1 MRDNPKTPIKEFLQ
15 NLGFTL
21 HNGIIIHNI
30 SKELQ
35 QTSKP
40 NLIAI
45 ICIFLL
51 SDIAMVSGQ
60 ETEKEKAFEFSATY
74 TGDFGRNFSGGIQQ
88 KNAYLGNL
96 DITANFNTENANLW
110 KGGTFFIYLL
120 NNHGTSL
127 SQYVGDLQGVD
138 NIEAESHTRLY
149 QFWYM
154 QKFGKL
160 SVTIGQHDLNSEFSG
175 TEYGGTFINSS
186 FGIQPDISGNVPVSI
201 FPIATLGV
209 ILKYEVNDQFSIL
222 TAIYEGDPG
231 SQDGNPNSLYWKLDD
246 SSGVL
251 NILELHYQIKN
262 KTKPGTY
269 KLGTW
274 SHSADNHYGIYAIAD
289 QKLFNEKNDPD
300 KGLGFFTQLGI
311 APQEGSVFDYYASIG
326 LHYTGLFGGRKE
338 DILGL
343 ALGHAS
349 MSKLI
354 IEQDP
359 TVDLTGETVIELV
372 YEARINDYISIKPD
386 LQYIIN
392 PGAISSVKN
401 SLTGIIRTVLEF

>member
-1 MRDNPKTPIKEFLQ
+1 MTYNPATPKKKFP
-15 NLGFTL
+15 NCLGLVL
-21 HNGIIIHNI
+21 HNCIVNRNI
-30 SKELQ
+30 SKELK
-35 QTSKP
+35 QTCNH

-45 ICIFLL
+45 IWIFLL
-51 SDIAMVSGQ
+51 SDIAMVSAQ
-60 ETEKEKAFEFSATY
+60 EREKAFEFSAAY
-74 TGDFGRNFSGGIQQ
+74 TGDFGRNFSGGIVQ
-88 KNAYLGNL
+88 KNAYLGNF
-96 DITANFNTENANLW
+96 DITGNFDTENANLW
-110 KGGTFFIYLL
+110 KGGTFFVYLL
-120 NNHGTSL
+120 NNHGISL

-138 NIEAESHTRLY
+138 NIEAEAHTRLY

-160 SVTIGQHDLNSEFSG
+160 SVTIGQHDLNSEFSV

-186 FGIQPDISGNVPVSI
+186 FGIQPDISGNVPISI
-201 FPIATLGV
+201 FPVATLGV
-209 ILKYEVNDQFSIL
+209 MLKYAVNDQFSIL

-231 SQDGNPNSLYWKLDD
+231 SQDDNPNSLNWKLDD

-251 NILELHYQIKN
+251 HILELQYQVKN

-289 QKLFNEKNDPD
+289 QKLFNKKNDLD

-311 APQEGSVFDYYASIG
+311 APQKGSVFDFYASFG
-326 LHYTGLFGGRKE
+326 LHYTGLFGGREE

-343 ALGHAS
+343 SLGHAS
-349 MSKLI
+349 MSKHI
-354 IEQDP
+354 IEQVP
-359 TVDLTGETVIELV
+359 TVDLIGETVIELV
-372 YEARINDYISIKPD
+372 YEARINDYITIKPD
-386 LQYIIN
+386 LQYVVN
-392 PGAISSVKN
+392 PGATSAVKN

>member
-1 MRDNPKTPIKEFLQ
+1 
-15 NLGFTL
+15 
-21 HNGIIIHNI
+21 
-30 SKELQ
+30 
-35 QTSKP
+35 
-40 NLIAI
+40 
-45 ICIFLL
+45 
-51 SDIAMVSGQ
+51 MVSAQ
-60 ETEKEKAFEFSATY
+60 ESEKAFEFNAAY
-74 TGDFGRNFSGGIQQ
+74 TGDFGRNFSGGVEQ

-96 DITANFNTENANLW
+96 DITANFNTENAKLW

-138 NIEAESHTRLY
+138 NIEADAHTRLY

-160 SVTIGQHDLNSEFSG
+160 SFTIGQHDLNSEFSSS
-175 TEYGGTFINSS
+175 EYGGTFINSS
-186 FGIQPDISGNVPVSI
+186 FGIQPDISGNVPISI

-209 ILKYEVNDQFSIL
+209 ILKYEVNNQFSIL
-222 TAIYEGDPG
+222 TAIYDGDPG
-231 SQDGNPNSLYWKLDD
+231 TQAGNPNSLKWKLAD
-246 SSGVL
+246 SNGIL
-251 NILELHYQIKN
+251 NILELQYELKN

-269 KLGTW
+269 KIGAW

-289 QKLFNEKNDPD
+289 QKLLNEKNDPD
-300 KGLGFFTQLGI
+300 KGLGFFTQFGI
-311 APQEGSVFDYYASIG
+311 APQEGSVFDYYASFG
-326 LHYTGLFGGRKE
+326 LRYSGLFGGRKE
-338 DILGL
+338 DNLGL

-349 MSKLI
+349 MSHHI

-372 YEARINDYISIKPD
+372 YEARINDYITIKPD
-386 LQYIIN
+386 LQYVIN
-392 PGAISSVKN
+392 PGATSAVKN

>member
-1 MRDNPKTPIKEFLQ
+1 MYNPATPTKEFPKSLRFAQ
-15 NLGFTL
+15 
-21 HNGIIIHNI
+21 HNSIFIHNI

-35 QTSKP
+35 QTRNH

-51 SDIAMVSGQ
+51 SDITIVSAQ
-60 ETEKEKAFEFSATY
+60 ETEKVKAFELRAAY
-74 TGDFGRNFSGGIQQ
+74 TGDFGRNFSGGVEQ

-110 KGGTFFIYLL
+110 KGGTFFVYLL

-138 NIEAESHTRLY
+138 NIEADAQTRLY

-154 QKFGKL
+154 QKFGKF

-175 TEYGGTFINSS
+175 SEYGGTFINSS

-201 FPIATLGV
+201 FPVATLGV
-209 ILKYEVNDQFSIL
+209 ILKYEINDQFSIL
-222 TAIYEGDPG
+222 TAIYDGDPG
-231 SQDGNPNSLYWKLDD
+231 SQADNPNSLNWKLAD
-246 SSGVL
+246 SNGVL
-251 NILELHYQIKN
+251 NILELQYQLKN

-338 DILGL
+338 DNLGL

-349 MSKLI
+349 MSKHI

-386 LQYIIN
+386 LQYVIN
-392 PGAISSVKN
+392 PGATSAVKN